1 MINWIKEKCSKGL
14 WSTLAMIIV
23 FMLAG
28 PEIMI
33 GMELVAIVELLGPS
47 TFVIAYFAG
56 VKLWFDKGLQV
67 VKKFESYSTFFIPT
81 IDTLKQMPSMILH
94 AVPERITALSFFWFV
109 TIGILYACLGVVF

>member
-1 MINWIKEKCSKGL
+1 MIDWIKQKCAKGF

-33 GMELVAIVELLGPS
+33 GMELMAIVELLGPS

-56 VKLWFDKGLQV
+56 VKLWLDKGLQV
-67 VKKFESYSTFFIPT
+67 VTKFESRSTFFIPT
-81 IDTLKQMPSMILH
+81 INTLKQMPSMILH
-94 AVPERITALSFFWFV
+94 AVPERITVLSFISFI
-109 TIGILYACLGVVF
+109 TIGMIYAYLGVLL